1 MLGGHYSLKGCSLK
15 QQVWTKPYK
24 AIQGGNLSLYLQ
36 GQNQDYVIYPKA
48 RVDAQLSRSALLSS
62 LLTRPLRVLPGKDSD
77 CHLYSNFLSSLL
89 ELWGVLTENQ
99 GADLPSTKVL
109 FQTFCI
115 RVISKISLG
124 ENKGSLLIKHLHNYI

>member
-1 MLGGHYSLKGCSLK
+1 M
-15 QQVWTKPYK
+15 
-24 AIQGGNLSLYLQ
+24 
-36 GQNQDYVIYPKA
+36 
-48 RVDAQLSRSALLSS
+48 DAQLSRSALLSS

-77 CHLYSNFLSSLL
+77 CHLYSDFLSSLL

-99 GADLPSTKVL
+99 GADLLPSTKVL